1 VKVISIRRWIW
12 LTVRLLLAWKVWP
25 RILAGWLRQIQQ
37 GPYLAQKMLR
47 RLRKMVA
54 WVPWVTRLVDL
65 RPAILLQP
73 QWTLQM
79 PLLVQLWTALWIKV
93 VRPHRQ
99 VQKERQIR
107 QELACPL
114 KTMAQ
119 R

>member
-1 VKVISIRRWIW
+1 
-12 LTVRLLLAWKVWP
+12 
-25 RILAGWLRQIQQ
+25 
-37 GPYLAQKMLR
+37 
-47 RLRKMVA
+47 MVEWA
-54 WVPWVTRLVDL
+54 LWVMHLVDL

-79 PLLVQLWTALWIKV
+79 PLLAQLWTALWIKV

-107 QELACPL
+107 QELVCPL
-114 KTMAQ
+114 KMMAQ